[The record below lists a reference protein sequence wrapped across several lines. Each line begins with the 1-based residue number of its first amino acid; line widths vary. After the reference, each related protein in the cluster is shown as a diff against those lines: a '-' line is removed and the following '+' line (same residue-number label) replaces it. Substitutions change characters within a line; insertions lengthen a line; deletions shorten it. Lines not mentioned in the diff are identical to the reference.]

1 MADFPESAEAL
12 RKLSLHPDH
21 AEVRSRWL
29 LRAGLPRVGESL
41 DAEGRTAYGMD
52 PAPGSPLKRVSGKS
66 SAEEALSSWYE
77 FLCRKEAE
85 DLGLIRNRNGL
96 EIPWRLR
103 NETDYD
109 MRAEDVRRSFVAERL
124 KQG

>member
-1 MADFPESAEAL
+1 MAAP
-12 RKLSLHPDH
+12 R
-21 AEVRSRWL
+21 R
-29 LRAGLPRVGESL
+29 LPRVGESL

-124 KQG
+124 KQGAAVLTKCFCWLIRRKRALR